1 MIMKRM
7 SQYNWNWW
15 FIINLI
21 GIVIGMSIALVAKTI
36 DDLWLADIILIITAI
51 SFIPCLY
58 VGMKPEE

>member
-1 MIMKRM
+1 MKRM

-15 FIINLI
+15 FIVNLI

-51 SFIPCLY
+51 SFISCLY

>member
-1 MIMKRM
+1 MKRI

-15 FIINLI
+15 FIANLI

-36 DDLWLADIILIITAI
+36 DDLLLADIILIITAM

>member
-7 SQYNWNWW
+7 SDYNWNWW
-15 FIINLI
+15 FIVNLI
-21 GIVIGMSIALVAKTI
+21 GIVIGMSIALVAKST
-36 DDLWLADIILIITAI
+36 DDLWLADIILIITVI

>member
-1 MIMKRM
+1 MKRM

-21 GIVIGMSIALVAKTI
+21 GIVIGMSIALVAKDT
-36 DDLWLADIILIITAI
+36 DELWLADIILIITVI

>member
-21 GIVIGMSIALVAKTI
+21 GIVIGMSIALVAKDT
-36 DDLWLADIILIITAI
+36 DELWLADIILIITVI

>member
-1 MIMKRM
+1 MKRM

-15 FIINLI
+15 FIVNLI
-21 GIVIGMSIALVAKTI
+21 GIVIGMSIALVAKST
-36 DDLWLADIILIITAI
+36 DDLWLADIILIITVI